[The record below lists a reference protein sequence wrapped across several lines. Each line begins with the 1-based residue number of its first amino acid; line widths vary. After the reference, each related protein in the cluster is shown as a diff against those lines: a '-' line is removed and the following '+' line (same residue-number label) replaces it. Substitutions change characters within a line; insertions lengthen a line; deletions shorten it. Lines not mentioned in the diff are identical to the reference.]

1 MSRPIMWN
9 FVRNGL
15 NTPSSTNLEFISN
28 IICLE
33 NHQLAQ
39 LGVDGCLYVYSKL
52 HKFFPSKK
60 TPVHRI
66 KIVFMNLVA

>member
-15 NTPSSTNLEFISN
+15 NTPSATNLEFISN

-39 LGVDGCLYVYSKL
+39 LGVGGCLYVYSEL
-52 HKFFPSKK
+52 HKLFPSKK
-60 TPVHRI
+60 DPLYTES
-66 KIVFMNLVA
+66 KIF